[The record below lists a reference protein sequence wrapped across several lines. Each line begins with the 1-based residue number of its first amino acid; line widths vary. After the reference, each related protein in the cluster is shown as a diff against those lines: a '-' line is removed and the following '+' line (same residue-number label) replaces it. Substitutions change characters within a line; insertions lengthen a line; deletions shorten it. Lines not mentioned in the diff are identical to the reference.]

1 MGKAE
6 RTELDPHFEEL
17 GKKTDKVKSYTEKLV
32 KDTEAILVPNPGIAI
47 WNLYINECYAH
58 FYLTEEY

>member
-6 RTELDPHFEEL
+6 RTELDPHFDEL

-32 KDTEAILVPNPGIAI
+32 KDTEAILVPNPGMVFEMCGII
-47 WNLYINECYAH
+47 QIHTQSFLYNI
-58 FYLTEEY
+58 